1 MGIGAKA
8 LAAAGLCASGLLFA
22 QTSSHTSGHHTT
34 DMVDGEVQMV
44 DKQARN
50 ITLRHGEIRNV
61 QMPAMTMVFGVKD
74 SALLDKVKAGDKV
87 RFKVEA
93 INGTPTVTVIEVAK

>member
-1 MGIGAKA
+1 MSIGAKT
-8 LAAAGLCASGLLFA
+8 LGAAGLCASGLLFA
-22 QTSSHTSGHHTT
+22 QTSSHMSGHHTI

-74 SALLDKVKAGDKV
+74 SVLLDKVKKGDKV
-87 RFKVEA
+87 KFKVEA
-93 INGTPTVTVIEVAK
+93 LGGTPMVTLIEVVK